1 MRGGCRWEVGDDPG
15 HHESTC
21 ERPSGILLLGGV
33 VQVPQKF
40 LYFPWKRAR
49 EGYIA
54 LLERLLRG

>member
-15 HHESTC
+15 HRESTC
-21 ERPSGILLLGGV
+21 ERPSGIPLLGGV

-49 EGYIA
+49 
-54 LLERLLRG
+54 